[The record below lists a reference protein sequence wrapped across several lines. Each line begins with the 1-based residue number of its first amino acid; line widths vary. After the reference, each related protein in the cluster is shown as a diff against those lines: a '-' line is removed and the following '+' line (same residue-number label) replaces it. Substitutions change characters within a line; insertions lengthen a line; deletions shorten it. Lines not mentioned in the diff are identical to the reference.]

1 MDSFASVIDA
11 FGVKVVAELIG
22 IKESHVRVMK
32 ARGSIP
38 AEYWG
43 ILIEAAPGHGIEGI
57 DFSLLRRLRADRR
70 RRGDGAGAHDA

>member
-11 FGVKVVAELIG
+11 FGVKVVAELLG
-22 IKESHVRVMK
+22 VKESHVRVMK

-43 ILIEAAPGHGIEGI
+43 LLIEAAPQHEISGV
-57 DFSLLRRLRADRR
+57 DYPLFRQLRAQKFT
-70 RRGDGAGAHDA
+70 ATQEVA

>member
-22 IKESHVRVMK
+22 VKESHVRVMK

-43 ILIEAAPGHGIEGI
+43 LLIEAAPEHGVTGVGYPL
-57 DFSLLRRLRADRR
+57 FRQLRSQKFAPERA
-70 RRGDGAGAHDA
+70 A

>member
-1 MDSFASVIDA
+1 MNSFASVIDA

-22 IKESHVRVMK
+22 VKESHVRVMK

-43 ILIEAAPGHGIEGI
+43 VLIEAAPARGVEGI
-57 DFSLLRRLRADRR
+57 DFSLLRRLRTEKFSAESE
-70 RRGDGAGAHDA
+70 AA

>member
-11 FGVKVVAELIG
+11 FGVKAVAELLTV
-22 IKESHVRVMK
+22 KESHVRVMK

-43 ILIEAAPGHGIEGI
+43 LLIEAAPARGIEGI
-57 DFSLLRRLRADRR
+57 DFPLFRKLRAEKF
-70 RRGDGAGAHDA
+70 APAHEVA